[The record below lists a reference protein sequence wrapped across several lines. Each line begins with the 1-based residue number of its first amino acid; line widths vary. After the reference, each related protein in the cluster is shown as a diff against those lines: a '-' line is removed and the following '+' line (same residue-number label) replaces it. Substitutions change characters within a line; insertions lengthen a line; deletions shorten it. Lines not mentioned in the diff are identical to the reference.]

1 MRVSEVMSRNLVTSH
16 PSDSCREAVARMSR
30 ARIRHLPVIAED
42 GRVVGI
48 VTDRD
53 LRHRLFTPEVFEK
66 IGDVPVEQLLAA
78 VPVRDIMS
86 SPVTTV
92 DADAELAEAAQTML
106 EDKVGSIVVVED
118 ERPVGILTETDLLR
132 CIVRADD
139 AAWAPVDVVVSFP

>member
-1 MRVSEVMSRNLVTSH
+1 MRVCEVMSRNVVTSH

-92 DADAELAEAAQTML
+92 DADDELAEAAQTML

-132 CIVRADD
+132 RIVRADD